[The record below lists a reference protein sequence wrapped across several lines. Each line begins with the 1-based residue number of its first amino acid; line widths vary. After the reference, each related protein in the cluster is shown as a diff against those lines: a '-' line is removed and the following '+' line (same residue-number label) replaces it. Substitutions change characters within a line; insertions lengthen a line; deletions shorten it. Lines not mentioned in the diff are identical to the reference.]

1 MQSHHFTSNRWGKV
15 ETVAD
20 LIHMGSKVAADSD
33 CSHEFK
39 RHLFLR
45 RKNIIN
51 LDTILKSRD
60 ITLPTK
66 VPIVK
71 AVVFPVVMYGC
82 VRWTIKKAEKQTIN
96 AFKLRCW
103 KRFLRVS
110 WTAKKKKKKIK
121 PVHPKGNQPWIFIGR
136 TDAEVDAPILW
147 PLDAKSRLTGKDPD
161 TGKDWRQG
169 EWGGRGCHG

>member
-1 MQSHHFTSNRWGKV
+1 MANRWGKV

-20 LIHMGSKVAADSD
+20 LIHMGSKVPADSD

-71 AVVFPVVMYGC
+71 GPYGFSSSHVWVC
-82 VRWTIKKAEKQTIN
+82 
-96 AFKLRCW
+96 
-103 KRFLRVS
+103 
-110 WTAKKKKKKIK
+110 
-121 PVHPKGNQPWIFIGR
+121 
-136 TDAEVDAPILW
+136 EVDH
-147 PLDAKSRLTGKDPD
+147 KEG
-161 TGKDWRQG
+161 
-169 EWGGRGCHG
+169 